1 VTAGNKQIMSPAAKL
16 SFSRTRRRVVRAL
29 AAGIGV
35 GLCVGGISPARAE
48 PQLETKRI
56 RLCRNSGLC
65 VAPQYLAEELLRAEG
80 FTEVEY
86 VPETAEIGTS
96 KLVASGAADINL
108 SFALS
113 TLMRVDAGEPIVLL
127 GGVHVGCY
135 ELFGNQAVRTVRD
148 LKNRRIAVLGPGST
162 HQLFLSSILSYV
174 GIDPRRDVKWV
185 VTTRL
190 QARQLLSRGD
200 VDAYL
205 GFPPDPQEMRE
216 DGIGHVLLNSATDKP
231 WSQYFCCTVA
241 GNRDFVSKFP
251 VATKRALRAILK
263 ATDLCAAEPA
273 RAAKFLLDHGYAA
286 SFQSA
291 LRTMQDVP
299 YRNWRDYNPE
309 DTVRFYGLRLQEV
322 GMIKATP
329 DRLIA
334 QGTDW
339 RFLNELKKELK
350 A

>member
-1 VTAGNKQIMSPAAKL
+1 MSRMANS
-16 SFSRTRRRVVRAL
+16 SFSQTRRRVLKAL
-29 AAGIGV
+29 AAGIGCAEL
-35 GLCVGGISPARAE
+35 GIGGIPAARAE
-48 PQLETKRI
+48 RPLETTRI
-56 RLCRNSGLC
+56 RLCRDSGLC

-80 FTEVEY
+80 FTDVEY
-86 VPETAEIGTS
+86 LSDTTEIGTS
-96 KLVASGAADINL
+96 KLVASGAADINM

-113 TLMRVDAGEPIVLL
+113 TLLRVDAGEPIVLL
-127 GGVHVGCY
+127 AGVHVGCY
-135 ELFGNQAVRTVRD
+135 ELFGNQAVRSVRD
-148 LKNRRIAVLGPGST
+148 LKNRRIAVLGPGSS

-174 GIDPRRDVKWV
+174 GIDPRHDVKWV
-185 VTTRL
+185 VTTRS
-190 QARQLLSRGD
+190 QARQFLADGD

-205 GFPPDPQEMRE
+205 GFPPDPQELRQ

-263 ATDLCAAEPA
+263 ATDLCAAEPD
-273 RAAKFLLDHGYAA
+273 RAAQYLVDHGYVA

-291 LRTMQDVP
+291 LRTMQDIP

-322 GMIKATP
+322 GMIKSTP
-329 DRLIA
+329 QKLIS
-334 QGTDW
+334 QGTNW
-339 RFLNELKKELK
+339 RFLDELKKELK

>member
-1 VTAGNKQIMSPAAKL
+1 MRRKVLRMLAGA
-16 SFSRTRRRVVRAL
+16 VGY
-29 AAGIGV
+29 AGLGV
-35 GLCVGGISPARAE
+35 GGVATVHAE
-48 PQLETKRI
+48 RTLETTRI
-56 RLCRNSGLC
+56 RLCRDSGLC

-80 FTEVEY
+80 FTDVEY
-86 VPETAEIGTS
+86 VPETSEVGTS
-96 KLVASGAADINL
+96 KLVASGAADMNM

-113 TLMRVDAGEPIVLL
+113 TLVRVDAGEPIVLL
-127 GGVHVGCY
+127 AGVHVGCY
-135 ELFGNQAVRTVRD
+135 ELFGTPAIHTVRD
-148 LKNRRIAVLGPGST
+148 LKGRRIAVPGAGST

-174 GIDPRRDVKWV
+174 GIDPRRDVNWV
-185 VTTRL
+185 TVPRPKG
-190 QARQLLSRGD
+190 RQLLADGD
-200 VDAYL
+200 VDAYMA
-205 GFPPDPQEMRE
+205 FPPEAQEMRQ
-216 DGIGHVLLNSATDKP
+216 DGIGHVVMNSATDKP

-241 GNRDFVSKFP
+241 GNRDFVSKYP

-273 RAAKFLLDHGYAA
+273 RAAQFLVDHGYIN
-286 SFQSA
+286 SYQSA
-291 LRTMQDVP
+291 LRTMQDIP

-329 DRLIA
+329 QKLIA

-339 RFLNELKKELK
+339 RFLNELKRELK

>member
-1 VTAGNKQIMSPAAKL
+1 MSRMTNS
-16 SFSRTRRRVVRAL
+16 SFSQTRRRVLKAL
-29 AAGIGV
+29 GAGIGCAEL
-35 GLCVGGISPARAE
+35 GIGGIPAARAE
-48 PQLETKRI
+48 RPLETTRI
-56 RLCRNSGLC
+56 RLCRDSGLC

-80 FTEVEY
+80 FTDVEY
-86 VPETAEIGTS
+86 LSDTTEIGTS
-96 KLVASGAADINL
+96 KLVASGAANINM

-113 TLMRVDAGEPIVLL
+113 TLLRVDAGEPIVLL
-127 GGVHVGCY
+127 AGVHVGCY
-135 ELFGNQAVRTVRD
+135 ELFGNQAVRSVRD
-148 LKNRRIAVLGPGST
+148 LKNRRIAVLGPGSS

-174 GIDPRRDVKWV
+174 GIDPRHDVKWV
-185 VTTRL
+185 VTTRSE
-190 QARQLLSRGD
+190 ARQLLAHGD

-205 GFPPDPQEMRE
+205 GFPPDPQELRQ

-273 RAAKFLLDHGYAA
+273 RAAQYLVDHGYVA

-291 LRTMQDVP
+291 LRTMQDIP

-322 GMIKATP
+322 GMIKTTP
-329 DRLIA
+329 NNLIA
-334 QGTDW
+334 RGTDW

>member
-1 VTAGNKQIMSPAAKL
+1 MSRMANS
-16 SFSRTRRRVVRAL
+16 SFNQTRRRVLKAL
-29 AAGIGV
+29 GAGIGCAN
-35 GLCVGGISPARAE
+35 LGIAGIPAARAE
-48 PQLETKRI
+48 RPLETTRI
-56 RLCRNSGLC
+56 RLCRDSGLC

-80 FTEVEY
+80 FSNVEY
-86 VPETAEIGTS
+86 VPETTEIGTS
-96 KLVASGAADINL
+96 KLVASGVADINM

-113 TLMRVDAGEPIVLL
+113 TLLRVDA
-127 GGVHVGCY
+127 GVHVGCY
-135 ELFGNQAVRTVRD
+135 ELFGNRTVRNVRD
-148 LKNRRIAVLGPGST
+148 LRNRRIAVPGPGSA

-174 GIDPRRDVKWV
+174 GIDPRHDVKWV
-185 VTTRL
+185 VTSRTE
-190 QARQLLSRGD
+190 ARQLLADGD

-205 GFPPDPQEMRE
+205 CFPPEPQELRQA
-216 DGIGHVLLNSATDKP
+216 GIGHVLLNSATDKP

-273 RAAKFLLDHGYAA
+273 RAAQYLVDHGYVAK
-286 SFQSA
+286 FQSA
-291 LRTMQDVP
+291 LRTMQDIP

-309 DTVRFYGLRLQEV
+309 DTVRFYGLRLQEA
-322 GMIKATP
+322 GMIKTTP
-329 DRLIA
+329 QKLIA

-339 RFLNELKKELK
+339 RFLDEIKKELK

>member
-1 VTAGNKQIMSPAAKL
+1 MSRTANS
-16 SFSRTRRRVVRAL
+16 SFSQKRRRVLKAL
-29 AAGIGV
+29 GAGIGCA
-35 GLCVGGISPARAE
+35 GLGIGGIPAAHAE
-48 PQLETKRI
+48 RPLETTRI
-56 RLCRNSGLC
+56 RLCRDAGLC
-65 VAPQYLAEELLRAEG
+65 VAPQYLAQELLRAEG
-80 FTEVEY
+80 FTDVEY
-86 VPETAEIGTS
+86 VPETTEIGTS

-113 TLMRVDAGEPIVLL
+113 TLLRVDAGEPIVLL
-127 GGVHVGCY
+127 AGVHVGCY

-148 LKNRRIAVLGPGST
+148 LRNRRIAVLGPGST

-174 GIDPRRDVKWV
+174 GIDPRHDVKWV
-185 VTTRL
+185 VTTRSE
-190 QARQLLSRGD
+190 ARQLLSLGD

-205 GFPPDPQEMRE
+205 GFPPDPQELRQ

-273 RAAKFLLDHGYAA
+273 RAAQYLVDHGYVAN
-286 SFQSA
+286 FQSA
-291 LRTMQDVP
+291 LRTMQDIP

-322 GMIKATP
+322 GMIKSTP
-329 DRLIA
+329 QKLIA

-339 RFLNELKKELK
+339 RFLDEIRQELK